1 MYVLADSIGMNITT
15 WPPTPSEVLRELSP
29 ISGQIRAALDEASD
43 EAVKLFEKRKWDINP
58 WFHSH
63 QVRLYA
69 KKKLIADGLP
79 EMGYELADLAMSGLL
94 ISNGNLALRILK
106 AGHDYDDEGQRL
118 RTVPASKL
126 SRARREYYCQ
136 PSFDIDWSALGNVPP
151 LKLVALWDVNR
162 SYQLSALDLACTRE
176 FDLSRNCVATYWVV
190 PFPNAD
196 DEDVGRA
203 ADVTSGPL
211 RPMED
216 MALRPRKTGATAD
229 GNIR

>member
-1 MYVLADSIGMNITT
+1 MADIIGMNITT
-15 WPPTPSEVLRELSP
+15 WPPPPSEVLRELSP
-29 ISGQIRAALDEASD
+29 ISGLVRAALDEASD
-43 EAVKLFEKRKWDINP
+43 EAVKLFEKKKWTIDP

-63 QVRLYA
+63 QVRLYT

-94 ISNGNLALRILK
+94 IANGGIWMRILK

-118 RTVPASKL
+118 RIVPVSNR
-126 SRARREYYCQ
+126 SRARCEYYRQ
-136 PSFDIDWSALGNVPP
+136 SSFDIDWAALGNQPP

-176 FDLSRNCVATYWVV
+176 FDLSRNCVTTYWIV

-196 DEDVGRA
+196 DEDIGWA
-203 ADVTSGPL
+203 TEGTPGPL

-216 MALRPRKTGATAD
+216 LALRPRKTGATAD
-229 GNIR
+229 GDIR